1 MIASIEVELRK
12 LRGSLILL
20 LVAIPPL
27 LPGAII
33 ALAIAT
39 NEGVPSWEQLVG
51 WLTIPLWAMFL
62 NPTLLATVATLMGQI
77 EYRGGSWSF
86 MLVQPQ
92 PRWQLFLTKLGILW
106 LLHAMMLV
114 LAIAG
119 AILAGACIGHLT
131 GRVPTGTIPWAEGIR
146 FVAQMSLGSLAILC
160 IQLWVA
166 LRWNNFVI
174 SLALGIAGTLV
185 QLAVLITGSDQAGW
199 FPWVMAMRSAL
210 SENGAENVRAG
221 LALGLFLVPVMLFD
235 LQRRALK

>member
-51 WLTIPLWAMFL
+51 RLTIPLWAMFL

-77 EYRGGSWSF
+77 EYRSGSWSF

-106 LLHAMMLV
+106 VLHAMMLV
-114 LAIAG
+114 LAMVMVMMIM
-119 AILAGACIGHLT
+119 IMMIMMM
-131 GRVPTGTIPWAEGIR
+131 I
-146 FVAQMSLGSLAILC
+146 
-160 IQLWVA
+160 
-166 LRWNNFVI
+166 VI
-174 SLALGIAGTLV
+174 IIIIIIMIMG
-185 QLAVLITGSDQAGW
+185 DDDE
-199 FPWVMAMRSAL
+199 MMR
-210 SENGAENVRAG
+210 
-221 LALGLFLVPVMLFD
+221 
-235 LQRRALK
+235 